1 MIDLACRIVLLADR
15 PDLIPTLT
23 DWFAAEWEPYYGAGG
38 PGDAGSDLRGCL
50 NRDTLPVA
58 LVALDADDTLLGT
71 AALKE
76 ESVGSELGVGPW
88 LAAFLVAPEHRGRG
102 VGTALVAAIEG
113 EAARLGFAEIYTST
127 DTADGILKRRGWLPF
142 GDTESLRGP
151 LKIYRFSTGG

>member
-1 MIDLACRIVLLADR
+1 MTDLALRIVLLADR

-23 DWFAAEWEPYYGAGG
+23 DWFVAEWEPYYGADG
-38 PGDAGSDLRGCL
+38 PGDAASDLRGCL

-58 LVALDADDTLLGT
+58 LVALGADDTLLGT

-102 VGTALVAAIEG
+102 VGTALVAASER
-113 EAARLGFAEIYTST
+113 EAARLGFAEVYTST
-127 DTADGILKRRGWLPF
+127 DTVDGILKRRGWQLF